1 MKEVV
6 DFLREGKVLYLATS
20 GVDGKPK
27 VRPFGFMREEKGKLY
42 FCTSNRKKVFEEL
55 RRQPAVEFCCM
66 GEGSRCMRLPGK
78 AVFDT
83 DPALKARVL
92 DSNEMVKSIY
102 KSADNPI
109 FEVFHLVDAE
119 AVIADF
125 SGTPP
130 KTIALRG

>member
-1 MKEVV
+1 
-6 DFLREGKVLYLATS
+6 
-20 GVDGKPK
+20 
-27 VRPFGFMREEKGKLY
+27 MRHH
-42 FCTSNRKKVFEEL
+42 
-55 RRQPAVEFCCM
+55 
-66 GEGSRCMRLPGK
+66 GK

-92 DSNEMVKSIY
+92 DFERDGQVDIQERGH
-102 KSADNPI
+102 PI